1 MCAARMA
8 LRHLKR
14 VFVQF
19 TAGDPRAVSARDFLA
34 RLSGEGARKSNPQCK
49 VEFSISETAPHGK
62 AFVDLTFNDG
72 TQAELPAVCLVDCK
86 VAHRGACN

>member
-1 MCAARMA
+1 MWE
-8 LRHLKR
+8 
-14 VFVQF
+14 
-19 TAGDPRAVSARDFLA
+19 RA
-34 RLSGEGARKSNPQCK
+34 
-49 VEFSISETAPHGK
+49 ETGVCLERCGWELHGK